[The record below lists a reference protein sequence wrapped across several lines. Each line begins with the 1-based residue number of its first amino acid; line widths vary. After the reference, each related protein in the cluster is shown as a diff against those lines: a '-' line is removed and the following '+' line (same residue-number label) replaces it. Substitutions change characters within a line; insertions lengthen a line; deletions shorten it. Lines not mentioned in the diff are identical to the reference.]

1 MIDMTDVSSGVLSPE
16 DARIQQA
23 ADNAVR
29 VLNGEQ
35 AKFASAKRR
44 LADALRIVT
53 REAPLHSLVI
63 AFLLGWYII
72 ASRSKKLKETT

>member
-63 AFLLGWYII
+63 AFLLGVLI
-72 ASRSKKLKETT
+72 AKRR